1 MHWVEA
7 ESRPGIGED
16 PTSWKA
22 LISSKGNVVQTVSA
36 PRRLSETEFARIA
49 SLVRARRHSEIKP
62 RDYFTAQQY
71 SAELTASQIARL
83 RERIEK
89 VDFDQVA
96 RAFAKFPPGESA
108 IAGVSVHS
116 AGGLRQ
122 AMGPCG
128 VVRLLPECTASRLL
142 TEEEGQDCRRA
153 FEAFFELWNEIGNVM
168 PWRGGSRLA
177 AGEGRVRSGGN
188 L

>member
-7 ESRPGIGED
+7 ESRPGVGED

-22 LISSKGNVVQTVSA
+22 LISSKGSVVQTVSA

-71 SAELTASQIARL
+71 SADLTASQTARL

-89 VDFDQVA
+89 VDFVQVA
-96 RAFAKFPPGESA
+96 RVFAKFPPGESA
-108 IAGVSVHS
+108 TVGVSIHA
-116 AGGLRQ
+116 AGGVSQ
-122 AMGPCG
+122 ATGQYD
-128 VVRLLPECTASRLL
+128 VVRLLPEYTASGLL
-142 TEEEGQDCRRA
+142 TVEECQNYRRA
-153 FEAFFELWNEIGNVM
+153 LEAFFELWNEIRDVM
-168 PWRGGSRLA
+168 PWRSGSMVGPR
-177 AGEGRVRSGGN
+177 EGTVRSGES